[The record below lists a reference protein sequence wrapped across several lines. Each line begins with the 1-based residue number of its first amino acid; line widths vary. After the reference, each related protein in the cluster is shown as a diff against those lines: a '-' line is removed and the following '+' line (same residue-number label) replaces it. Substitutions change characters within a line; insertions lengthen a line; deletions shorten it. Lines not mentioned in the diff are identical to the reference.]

1 MRYLIVGLIIWISLS
16 LMISC
21 SSVERISIRHL
32 PDVDEVYLSNKQ
44 LFHILR
50 NNETYDSLSYD
61 TTFIFNKHKYSLFG
75 IDDYYEE
82 CQIYY
87 IVYDY
92 KADKISRS
100 DYISFLNLYSYCPKN
115 VIPKSIAIINDSLFL
130 EFRNNILVKSNLTP
144 YRKF

>member
-1 MRYLIVGLIIWISLS
+1 MRYLIVGLLVWIISS

-21 SSVERISIRHL
+21 SSVEKISIRHL

-50 NNETYDSLSYD
+50 NNETYDSLTYD
-61 TTFIFNKHKYSLFG
+61 TTFIFNKHKYSLFS

-87 IVYDY
+87 MVYDY
-92 KADKISRS
+92 ATDKITRS
-100 DYISFLNLYSYCPKN
+100 DYISFLNLYSYCPEN
-115 VIPKSIAIINDSLFL
+115 IIPKSIAIINDSLYL
-130 EFRNNILVKSNLTP
+130 EFRNNILVKSKLSP
-144 YRKF
+144 YRES

>member
-1 MRYLIVGLIIWISLS
+1 MRYLIVGLIIWIILS

-50 NNETYDSLSYD
+50 NNETYDSLIYD
-61 TTFIFNKHKYSLFG
+61 TTFIFNKHKYSLFS

-92 KADKISRS
+92 ATDKITRS
-100 DYISFLNLYSYCPKN
+100 DYISFLNLYSYCPEN
-115 VIPKSIAIINDSLFL
+115 IIPKSIAIINDSLYL
-130 EFRNNILVKSNLTP
+130 EFRNNILVKSKLSP
-144 YRKF
+144 YRES